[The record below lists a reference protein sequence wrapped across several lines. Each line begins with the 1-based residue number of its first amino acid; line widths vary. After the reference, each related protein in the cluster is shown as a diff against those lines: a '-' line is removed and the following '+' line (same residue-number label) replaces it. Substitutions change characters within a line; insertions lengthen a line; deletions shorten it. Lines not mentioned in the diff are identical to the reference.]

1 MATVAISALV
11 TNCSAQ
17 KSAESA
23 PGLSY
28 EDLAPGAQRAVEVQW
43 LTALERSSPAVR
55 ARDLYTGR
63 GVRRMQRLA
72 DSLGA
77 QLFVASAGLG
87 LVSGEDKVP
96 SYDLSASGST
106 ESAVQGRVL
115 DSFSPRDWWASLQQ
129 SRYATRI
136 GDVFARKAGLVLV
149 AISNAYVP
157 LLVDEL
163 AGLEQALRLRLRL
176 FGAVDSKYPADL
188 RHLLMPYDARLDALI
203 RGSKVDFAQRA
214 AEHFVTS
221 MSTNTSF
228 PNAIEEQRSWVKS
241 NLDAVV
247 VKPVEKRQAVDDER
261 IRQLARKLA
270 KQGLSHTKALAV
282 LRQQHG
288 IACEQ
293 SRFRRLFLEA
303 TG

>member
-1 MATVAISALV
+1 MAISALV

-17 KSAESA
+17 KSAGCA

-28 EDLAPGAQRAVEVQW
+28 QDLAPGPQSAVEGQW
-43 LTALERSSPAVR
+43 VTALARSSPAMR

-77 QLFVASAGLG
+77 HLFIASAGLG
-87 LVSGEDKVP
+87 LVRGEDNVP
-96 SYDLSASGST
+96 GYDLSVSAGT
-106 ESAVQGRVL
+106 ASAVQRRVL
-115 DSFSPRDWWASLQQ
+115 GSFSPKDWWTSLQQ
-129 SRYATRI
+129 SKYASPI
-136 GDVFARKAGLVLV
+136 GEVFARQANGLVLV

-157 LLVDEL
+157 LLVHEL
-163 AGLEQALRLRLRL
+163 IRLERAQRDRLRL

-188 RHLLMPYDARLDALI
+188 RHLLMPYDARLDTLI

-214 AEHFVTS
+214 AEHFVTG
-221 MSTNTSF
+221 MSTNASF
-228 PNAIEEQRSWVKS
+228 PNGIDEQRSWVKA
-241 NLDAVV
+241 NLDAVIV
-247 VKPVEKRQAVDDER
+247 RPVEKRQAADDAR
-261 IRQLARKLA
+261 IRELARKLA
-270 KQGLSHTKALAV
+270 EQGLSHTKALSV

-303 TG
+303 AR